1 MTIQIIL
8 LSSLEKVFPDEA
20 PHANPFRQASA
31 LLGERFSFQIA
42 CFMEGADKL
51 EVAAAV
57 ATDPSLPAEL
67 YEVGVVP
74 ATFPV
79 AQLHDEDYLRTAPGL
94 FPDPLYPH
102 KGAFSIPHHQW
113 RNKTGSTRYKHCLS
127 VQFYIIW
134 QHGQSLLKISRV

>member
-1 MTIQIIL
+1 M
-8 LSSLEKVFPDEA
+8 
-20 PHANPFRQASA
+20 
-31 LLGERFSFQIA
+31 
-42 CFMEGADKL
+42 
-51 EVAAAV
+51 

-102 KGAFSIPHHQW
+102 EGAFSIPHHQW
-113 RNKTGSTRYKHCLS
+113 RSLWVSAVIPADLQANEVHFTVTLRDASNPKAELVKETFILH
-127 VQFYIIW
+127 II
-134 QHGQSLLKISRV
+134 QQSFRSRS